1 MENRRLDEAK
11 RRTFEE
17 ALEDLVERLK
27 RPLSDMPYDELDG
40 LARRITRLQFSWDAR
55 PPIPS

>member
-1 MENRRLDEAK
+1 MKNRRLDEAK

-17 ALEDLVERLK
+17 ALENLVARLK
-27 RPLSDMPYDELDG
+27 RPLSDLPDDELDG